1 MKTKFGH
8 FEDWLRRQG
17 YTVIQ
22 TASSHWVEYGPHVF
36 QAIPFHQLISPSEE
50 ELTDLLRKEKAIAL
64 RYSTP
69 LDAGVGS
76 LSYHVVYESN
86 HYSQQE
92 IHKKARHDV
101 TKGLS
106 VAAIEPIPLAR
117 LAEEGWAI
125 RLDTL
130 KRQGRTGAET
140 RAGWEKLCL
149 FAMGLANFEAWGAIV
164 QGRLVAA
171 LLAYVYEDNY
181 SILYQQSLTDYL
193 HYGVNNALTYV
204 VTADV
209 VKRPGPL
216 HLFYGLQSL
225 DARESVDKYKF
236 RMGYTAKAVRQRV
249 VFNPMIAPFINRLT
263 YAGVKAVNQVFPGNN
278 FNSKTGGMLN
288 FYLQGKRP
296 LAGQNWPEVLLNQKE
311 AIMAQS
317 RSDGTNSMPSGRQTP
332 AVYLRR

>member
-86 HYSQQE
+86 HYSEQD
-92 IHKKARHDV
+92 IHKKARYDV
-101 TKGLS
+101 KKGLS
-106 VAAIEPIPLAR
+106 IATIEPISLTR
-117 LAEEGWAI
+117 LADEGWAL
-125 RLDTL
+125 RSETL
-130 KRQGRTGAET
+130 QRQGRSDAET
-140 RAGWEKLCL
+140 KTWWEDLCL
-149 FAMGLANFEAWGAIV
+149 SAEGFPEFEAWGAMV
-164 QGRLVAA
+164 QGKLVAS
-171 LLAYVYEDNY
+171 LLAFAHKDYFN
-181 SILYQQSLTDYL
+181 IMYQQSLTGYL
-193 HYGVNNALTYV
+193 QHGINNALTYV

-216 HLFYGLQSL
+216 HLFYGLRSL
-225 DARESVDKYKF
+225 DASESVDKYKF
-236 RMGYTAKAVRQRV
+236 RMGYIAKPLRQRV
-249 VFNPMIAPFINRLT
+249 MFHPAVAPFVNGLT
-263 YAGVKAVNQVFPGNN
+263 YAGVEVVNAAFRSST
-278 FNSKTGGMLN
+278 FLSKTAGMMN
-288 FYLQGKRP
+288 FFLQGKRP
-296 LAGQNWPEVLLNQKE
+296 LEYQDWPEILLKHKE
-311 AIMAQS
+311 AILSQS
-317 RSDGTNSMPSGRQTP
+317 RSDEMVDEASGKQTS
-332 AVYLRR
+332 AVYLQR